1 VALLFLSQL
10 TFAQDKE
17 APTPRRKGSITGRV
31 VAADG
36 QPMMN
41 ARVFVVPVGVTNA
54 ATRTFTTDEE
64 GNFTADGLLVGVYS
78 ISADAPAYITE
89 TSRDPDRQIYY
100 RLGETATITMRKGG
114 VLTGRVTNQKG
125 EPLQGLEIN
134 AMRVRDE
141 AGRKIA
147 SGFQRSDSTDDRGI
161 YRLYGLQ
168 PGAYLIS
175 ASGGEPG
182 FLWGGPGSPFDE
194 HVPIFYP
201 SSTRDTATEI
211 KVQAGE
217 EVQGIDIR
225 YRGEKGHRISGSVTG
240 LPLKSKSGELAYA
253 GANLLLGRVPG
264 GSVERYGSTYELQE
278 QKAFVLHGV
287 PDGEY
292 ELKATASDWRNEDA
306 EVYTSPK
313 RRVTVKGTDV
323 TGIILAMRPLATIAG
338 QLALEPAP
346 EKEACSPRQEPSFE
360 ETLLTLRRY
369 EARNEARDEALADMG
384 EFESEDGYQRA
395 ASNEKGEFKFRRLE
409 AGRYHVLPRLLNETW
424 YIKSITLKSNT
435 PSPKSQISNR
445 TSQIINVKP
454 GDKLTGVTITLA
466 EGAASL
472 QGRVT
477 AAPDKPLPPRLRVHL
492 VPAEKDA
499 ADNLL
504 RYQEFTTKA
513 DGAFTFPNLAPG
525 SYWLLARAVPED
537 ESDEKP
543 AKPAAWDADARLKL
557 RREAEAA
564 NNAISL
570 TPCQRVPDYT
580 FAFSNTVGK

>member
-1 VALLFLSQL
+1 M
-10 TFAQDKE
+10 
-17 APTPRRKGSITGRV
+17 I
-31 VAADG
+31 
-36 QPMMN
+36 N
-41 ARVFVVPVGVTNA
+41 ARVFAVRVGVTNA

-64 GNFTADGLLVGVYS
+64 GNFTADGLLVGAYS

-89 TSRDPDRQIYY
+89 TSREPDRQIYY

-125 EPLQGLEIN
+125 EPLQGLQIN
-134 AMRVRDE
+134 VIRVRDE
-141 AGRKIA
+141 TGRKIPGGY
-147 SGFQRSDSTDDRGI
+147 SRSESTDDRGI
-161 YRLYGLQ
+161 YRTYGLQ
-168 PGAYLIS
+168 PGAYLVS

-313 RRVTVKGTDV
+313 RRVTVKGNDV

-346 EKEACSPRQEPSFE
+346 EKEACSPRQEPLFE
-360 ETLLTLRRY
+360 EMLLTLRRY
-369 EARNEARDEALADMG
+369 EAPNEAREEALAEMG
-384 EFESEDGYQRA
+384 EFESWEGYQRTA
-395 ASNEKGEFKFRRLE
+395 PNDKGEFKFRRLE
-409 AGRYHVLPRLLNETW
+409 AGRYHVLPRLLNEAW
-424 YIKSITLKSNT
+424 YIKAVTLKS
-435 PSPKSQISNR
+435 PISHLPSQIPV
-445 TSQIINVKP
+445 NVGKQGLNLKL
-454 GDKLTGVTITLA
+454 GDKVTGLTVTVA
-466 EGAASL
+466 EGAASV

-477 AAPDKPLPPRLRVHL
+477 AAPDKPVPSRLRVHL

-513 DGAFTFPNLAPG
+513 DGAFTFTNLAPG
-525 SYWLLARAVPED
+525 QYWLVARAVPEE
-537 ESDEKP
+537 ESEEKP
-543 AKPAAWDADARLKL
+543 AKPLAWNADARLKL
-557 RREAEAA
+557 RRDAETA

-570 TPCQRVPDYT
+570 PPCQRVKDHVL
-580 FAFSNTVGK
+580 AFGK